1 MAARVLVVGE
11 ALVDVRIDER
21 DGAGPD
27 PRSEH
32 TGGSPL
38 NVAVALAR
46 LGVST
51 TLAAQVGDDAHGR
64 QIEAHLEASGVD
76 LVRLSPTRRT
86 STATARIGV
95 DGGAGYEFDLTWDPS
110 ELPGPKG
117 FDAVHVGSIGAA
129 LAPGADAVASLVFS
143 ATAAGVPV
151 SLDPNVRPQITPR
164 LGDVRLRIEVLE
176 ACATVIKLSDEDAA
190 LLRPGLPLDR
200 VVTDLAGAGRTQL
213 AVLTKGSG
221 GLLLSNGGG
230 PVLVPAPQT
239 RVVDT
244 IGAGDTVTAALL
256 AGLLSRGLPVPDGAI
271 SDADAVAVA
280 QLAVGAAA
288 VTCARPGADP
298 PWRHELR
305 GFDPNGMDAHP

>member
-21 DGAGPD
+21 DGAGD
-27 PRSEH
+27 SRSEH

-51 TLAAQVGDDAHGR
+51 TLAAQVGDDARGG
-64 QIEAHLEASGVD
+64 QIEAHLGASGVD
-76 LVRLSPTRRT
+76 LIRLPPTRRT
-86 STATARIGV
+86 STATARIGA
-95 DGGAGYEFDLTWDPS
+95 DGEADYEFDLTWDPS
-110 ELPGPKG
+110 ELPGPEG
-117 FDAVHVGSIGAA
+117 FDAVHIGSIGAA

-143 ATAAGVPV
+143 AAAAGVPV

-176 ACATVIKLSDEDAA
+176 AGATVIKLSDEDAA

-200 VVTDLAGAGRTQL
+200 VVTDLAGAGRAQL

-221 GLLLSNGGG
+221 GLLLSTGEGT
-230 PVLVPAPQT
+230 VLVPAPQT

-271 SDADAVAVA
+271 PDADAVAVGL
-280 QLAVGAAA
+280 LAVGAAA

-305 GFDPNGMDAHP
+305 GFDPGGMDAHP